1 MSTDLP
7 RAEDAILEKVAER
20 AERVKCA
27 QERLYA
33 ATERAAAAM
42 DAFVRQV
49 VREELSAIGLI
60 APDDGSDVSHLS
72 VPVLGGGSDV

>member
-7 RAEDAILEKVAER
+7 RAEDAIWKKVAER
-20 AERVKCA
+20 AESVKRA
-27 QERLYA
+27 QERLDA

-42 DAFVRQV
+42 DEFVRQV

-60 APDDGSDVSHLS
+60 APDDGSDVSELRA
-72 VPVLGGGSDV
+72 